1 MTNPINR
8 FYSLTETKIKIYKI
22 VRDRRRAAWPALLQ
36 TFLHGQHAPPLYSI
50 ILDQQKLEVFVIASR
65 LIMSDEIIAL
75 LKDLKT
81 NDLYEFFSV
90 TPVSSDKDITRAY
103 KKKALQHHP
112 DKNPDDPRA
121 SETFQKIAKAYE
133 ILSDPAAKAAYDK
146 WVRAKQASL
155 RRAQELSGKRKKLK
169 EELELQEQLS
179 AQETEYMREANRNM
193 EAEIARLRTEGQ
205 EWIKKQEELLRAE
218 FQSTEEDPTLKVQW
232 KAAKTDTNNGG
243 YSRDILMEQF
253 GKYGK
258 VLDIIVSK
266 KKNGRALVVF
276 EKTTCASQAFLVEK
290 GLATN
295 PLTLS
300 WAAGKPVIEETST
313 IDSKVDLE
321 SYELATFARLRE
333 AQKSLNQQSVTNK

>member
-1 MTNPINR
+1 
-8 FYSLTETKIKIYKI
+8 
-22 VRDRRRAAWPALLQ
+22 
-36 TFLHGQHAPPLYSI
+36 
-50 ILDQQKLEVFVIASR
+50 
-65 LIMSDEIIAL
+65 MSDEIVAL

-81 NDLYEFFSV
+81 TDLYEFFSV

-112 DKNPDDPRA
+112 DKNPDDPLA
-121 SETFQKIAKAYE
+121 GETFQKISKAYE

-155 RRAQELSGKRKKLK
+155 RRTQELSGKRKKFK

-179 AQETEYMREANRNM
+179 AQESECMREANRNM

-218 FQSTEEDPTLKVQW
+218 FQNTEEDPTLKAQW
-232 KAAKTDTNNGG
+232 KAAKTDSNNGG
-243 YSRDILMEQF
+243 YSKDVIMKQF

-258 VLDIIVSK
+258 LLDVIVSK
-266 KKNGRALVVF
+266 KKNGRALIVF
-276 EKTTCASQAFLVEK
+276 EKAMCASQALLVEK
-290 GLATN
+290 GLTTN
-295 PLTLS
+295 PLTLT
-300 WAAGKPVIEETST
+300 WAAGKPVVEETST
-313 IDSKVDLE
+313 FDSKVDLE

-333 AQKSLNQQSVTNK
+333 AQKSLNQQSVTAINE

>member
-1 MTNPINR
+1 
-8 FYSLTETKIKIYKI
+8 
-22 VRDRRRAAWPALLQ
+22 
-36 TFLHGQHAPPLYSI
+36 
-50 ILDQQKLEVFVIASR
+50 
-65 LIMSDEIIAL
+65 MSDEIIAL

-90 TPVSSDKDITRAY
+90 TPVSSDKDIAKAY

-121 SETFQKIAKAYE
+121 GETFQKVAKAYE

-155 RRAQELSGKRKKLK
+155 RRAQELSGKRKKFK

-179 AQETEYMREANRNM
+179 AQETECMREANRNM

-205 EWIKKQEELLRAE
+205 EWIKRQEEVLRAE
-218 FQSTEEDPTLKVQW
+218 FQNTEEDPTLKAQW
-232 KAAKTDTNNGG
+232 KATKTDTNNGG

-258 VLDIIVSK
+258 VLDIILSK

-276 EKTTCASQAFLVEK
+276 EKSTCASQAFLVEK

-300 WAAGKPVIEETST
+300 WAAGKPVVEETST
-313 IDSKVDLE
+313 VDSKVDLK

-333 AQKSLNQQSVTNK
+333 AQKSLNQQSVTITNK

>member
-1 MTNPINR
+1 
-8 FYSLTETKIKIYKI
+8 
-22 VRDRRRAAWPALLQ
+22 
-36 TFLHGQHAPPLYSI
+36 
-50 ILDQQKLEVFVIASR
+50 
-65 LIMSDEIIAL
+65 MSDEIVAL

-179 AQETEYMREANRNM
+179 AQETEYMQEANRNM
-193 EAEIARLRTEGQ
+193 EAEITRLRTEGQ
-205 EWIKKQEELLRAE
+205 EWIKRQEEVLRAE
-218 FQSTEEDPTLKVQW
+218 FQNIEEDPTLKAQW

-276 EKTTCASQAFLVEK
+276 EKATCASQAFLVEK

-300 WAAGKPVIEETST
+300 WAAGKPVVEETST
-313 IDSKVDLE
+313 FDSKVDLE

-333 AQKSLNQQSVTNK
+333 AQKSSNQQSVTITNK

>member
-1 MTNPINR
+1 MTNLINR

-22 VRDRRRAAWPALLQ
+22 VRDRRRAAWPALLP
-36 TFLHGQHAPPLYSI
+36 TFLHATCTSI
-50 ILDQQKLEVFVIASR
+50 FYYFRSAKIRGFVIASR
-65 LIMSDEIIAL
+65 LIMSDEIVAL

-179 AQETEYMREANRNM
+179 AQETEYMREANRSM
-193 EAEIARLRTEGQ
+193 EAEIARLRTEGR